1 MSIEIDTGFETERM
15 DIGCEAPTL
24 SRAMVALETEIQLDP
39 VLRELVRL
47 RASILN
53 GCAYCIDMHTKDA
66 RKAGEP
72 EQRLYAVA
80 AWREAPFFSERERA
94 ALALTDAV
102 TLVADTHV
110 PADVYEEAA
119 RHFDTE
125 QLAQLIWQIAA
136 INVWNRVTMA
146 TRRTVGDYQPAV
158 AAGE

>member
-1 MSIEIDTGFETERM
+1 MKTEIRSIVEAERM
-15 DIGCEAPTL
+15 NIGREAPAL
-24 SRAMVALETEIQLDP
+24 ARALVALEKEVRVDS

-66 RKAGEP
+66 RKAGES

-80 AWREAPFFSERERA
+80 AWQEAPFFSGRERA

-110 PADVYEEAA
+110 PAAVYDEAA
-119 RHFDTE
+119 HQFSPDE
-125 QLAQLIWQIAA
+125 LAQLIWQIVA
-136 INVWNRVTMA
+136 INAWNRIAIT
-146 TRRTVGDYQPAV
+146 TRQTVGGYEP
-158 AAGE
+158 